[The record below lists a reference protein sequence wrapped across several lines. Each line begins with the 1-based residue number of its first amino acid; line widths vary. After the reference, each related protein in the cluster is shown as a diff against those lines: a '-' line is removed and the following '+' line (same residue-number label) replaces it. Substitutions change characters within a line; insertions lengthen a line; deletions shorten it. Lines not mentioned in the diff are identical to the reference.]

1 MVEPVVTITN
11 MSQPQAS
18 QTALLLHAPKQPYQV
33 IDDHAVP
40 HTDEDSEILVRTQVI
55 GLNPVDWKAP

>member
-1 MVEPVVTITN
+1 